1 MAPYRPRECTIRLP
15 ECQSKTGRLVVAVKC
30 EIVSERENRDRK
42 RGRESTVAISAGA
55 RIVGGGRRGMGGD
68 MQCVCAC
75 VHGGVCACVLGAGA
89 AEEEPGSSRHRCRH
103 RRLAPPASV
112 MLQTGAACILHSVFA
127 RDRWSNLVHVR
138 PPC

>member
-1 MAPYRPRECTIRLP
+1 MIRLP
-15 ECQSKTGRLVVAVKC
+15 RCQGKTGKLPVEVKYVT
-30 EIVSERENRDRK
+30 VSEREKRR
-42 RGRESTVAISAGA
+42 RGRESRVAISAAA
-55 RIVGGGRRGMGGD
+55 RIVGGERGGKGGD